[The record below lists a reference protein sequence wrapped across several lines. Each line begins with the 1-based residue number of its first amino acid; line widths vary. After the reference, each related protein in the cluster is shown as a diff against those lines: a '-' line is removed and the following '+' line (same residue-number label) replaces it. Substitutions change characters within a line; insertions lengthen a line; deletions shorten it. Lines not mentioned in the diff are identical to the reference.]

1 MKILVEYSWG
11 DGLKSLVGGPEEVKE
26 KELHHPMS
34 IPDSVSHPSSGVS
47 YVLFAYNSGCK
58 SIF

>member
-26 KELHHPMS
+26 KELHHPMK
-34 IPDSVSHPSSGVS
+34 IPVRVSNPSPGVR
-47 YVLFAYNSGCK
+47 YVMFAYNSWCK

>member
-26 KELHHPMS
+26 KELHHPMK
-34 IPDSVSHPSSGVS
+34 IPVRVSNPSPGAR
-47 YVLFAYNSGCK
+47 YVMFAYNSWCK